1 MTSARSSSSLPSI
14 YQDNESSK
22 VLVKGSR
29 LTHNYCQIVQG
40 DCRILDDEKAW
51 LSSNILDMYLFHVS
65 SSGLLCGHLTSLHI
79 VSSQKQAPSSSL
91 PLLPSS
97 TASSSSAA
105 SPSST
110 FSPAMMTDTTVAAL
124 SEGAPVL
131 SMAASIPLQS
141 SMKTFPVNFGSS
153 LLRNEAGM
161 YGYGA
166 TLLNMDLITFPLNRG
181 GHWILCSIVRPSLVK
196 NANYNANNLS
206 VVVFE
211 GIDQTQEYRGCPL
224 PFVHGLFST
233 CIECG

>member
-110 FSPAMMTDTTVAAL
+110 FSPAMMTDTTVAA
-124 SEGAPVL
+124 
-131 SMAASIPLQS
+131 IPLQS

-161 YGYGA
+161 YGYGL